1 MAKKKITKKT
11 KAMLP
16 SAPPPDFGIPIRE
29 LELAY
34 HRINGTPTRRL
45 RWLLEF
51 AYLDLNK
58 LSEGRLADLRQ
69 ELLVFGLNRNPANP
83 LDIALDFHLL
93 TFPLPMNESIPRS
106 EIEKLISKGTTE
118 EEHKQHDQA
127 VQAERR
133 KGAPLW
139 LMNRFQETMRAA
151 FDKLFEGEQWRVTRP
166 SHEEGIA
173 INVRNKDGALWA
185 QNPPSFTA
193 EEILLIQAI
202 DLIKA
207 EKARL
212 KRCENPKCSRSPR
225 FVAAK
230 KTRARFCSAKCSAYV
245 RVNKARG
252 KM

>member
-1 MAKKKITKKT
+1 MAKNKIRKKKRA
-11 KAMLP
+11 KAP
-16 SAPPPDFGIPIRE
+16 NTHQADFGIPTRE

-69 ELLVFGLNRNPANP
+69 ELLIFGLNQNPAQIRD
-83 LDIALDFHLL
+83 LMDIVILDFWSI
-93 TFPLPMNESIPRS
+93 TMPLPTNEPIPMS
-106 EIEKLISKGTTE
+106 EIEKLATLGQPE
-118 EEHKQHDQA
+118 LE
-127 VQAERR
+127 AERR
-133 KGAPLW
+133 NGAPRW
-139 LMNRFQETMRAA
+139 LMERFQRTMRAA

-173 INVRNKDGALWA
+173 IGVKDKTGALWA

-193 EEILLIQAI
+193 QDLLLIQAI

-212 KRCENPKCSRSPR
+212 KRCENPKCPRNPR